1 MQAVIL
7 AGGKGTRLRPITCTI
22 PKPLISINGKPFLQH
37 QLEFI
42 KSHLTDEILLLVSYL
57 GEKIE
62 DYFDDG
68 SKFGVKIDYCYEKV
82 PLGTAGALKNAE
94 SKIKD
99 EFILFNGDTYLPIDY
114 RKIIDYFH
122 QCKAIGVVVVY
133 GNSREIASKNI
144 AVNES
149 GLVMNYNKNNSKKM
163 THVDAGITAFKKS
176 ILDFIPRNK
185 ICSLE
190 EDIFP
195 KLIKAK
201 QLYSFAT
208 NQRFYDIGT
217 PRELEAIKGILK

>member
-7 AGGKGTRLRPITCTI
+7 AGGKGTRLRPITCTT
-22 PKPLISINGKPFLQH
+22 PKPLISINGKPFLQY

-42 KSHLTDEILLLVSYL
+42 KSHLTTDILLLVSYL

-62 DYFDDG
+62 DYFGDG
-68 SKFGVKIDYCYEKV
+68 AKFNLNLDYSYEKT

-94 SKIKD
+94 NKIKD
-99 EFILFNGDTYLPIDY
+99 EFLLFNGDTYLPIDY
-114 RKIIDYFH
+114 RKIVDYFH

-133 GNSREIASKNI
+133 GNSGEIASKNI

-149 GLVMNYNKNNSKKM
+149 GLVINYNKNNSKKM

-176 ILDFIPRNK
+176 MLDFIPKNK

-190 EDIFP
+190 ENIFP
-195 KLIKAK
+195 KLIKQK
-201 QLYSFAT
+201 QLYAFET
-208 NQRFYDIGT
+208 KQRFYDMGS
-217 PRELEAIKGILK
+217 PQELKLIKGVLK